1 MNKFFSIKN
10 IIILL
15 VLIALALFLYLL
27 LKGNTIT
34 KLFNNSKNIQLSQN
48 ISQNTT
54 TGNTVNEAN
63 NFFEKA
69 KDIDIFYTPPEEKA
83 QYGNFNFKY
92 PATLLIKE
100 DNIKTIGNT
109 KKHFIVMK
117 DRRDGASSNNLIEI
131 NLSDSCSSYKNCKDI
146 NGVIIGT
153 NSDDKLFLEWYNKI
167 INNFKISE
175 VKQIPTI
182 ETTTIPQ
189 GSSTKKQ
196 N

>member
-1 MNKFFSIKN
+1 MNKIFSIKN

-15 VLIALALFLYLL
+15 TLIALALFLYLL
-27 LKGNTIT
+27 LKGNIIT
-34 KLFNNSKNIQLSQN
+34 KLFNNSKNIQSSQN

-54 TGNTVNEAN
+54 TENTINEVN

-69 KDIDIFYTPPEEKA
+69 KDIDIFYTSPEEKA
-83 QYGNFNFKY
+83 LYGDFNFKY

-109 KKHFIVMK
+109 KKHFIIIK
-117 DRRDGASSNNLIEI
+117 DRRDNASSNNLIEI
-131 NLSDSCSSYKNCKDI
+131 NLSDSCSVYKNCKDI

-167 INNFKISE
+167 INNFKINE
-175 VKQIPTI
+175 AKPGPNI

-189 GSSTKKQ
+189 GSSTKK
-196 N
+196 

>member
-1 MNKFFSIKN
+1 MNKIFSIKN

-15 VLIALALFLYLL
+15 ALIVLVLFLYLL
-27 LKGNTIT
+27 LKSNIIT
-34 KLFNNSKNIQLSQN
+34 KLFNTSKNIQLSQN

-54 TGNTVNEAN
+54 TENTINEPN

-83 QYGNFNFKY
+83 LYGNFNFKY

-109 KKHFIVMK
+109 KKHFIIIK
-117 DRRDGASSNNLIEI
+117 DRRDNASSDNLIEI

-153 NSDDKLFLEWYNKI
+153 NSDDKLFLEWYNRI

-175 VKQIPTI
+175 SKQAPTI

-189 GSSTKKQ
+189 GPSTKKQ

>member
-1 MNKFFSIKN
+1 MNKIFFIKN

-15 VLIALALFLYLL
+15 ALIVLALLLYLL
-27 LKGNTIT
+27 LKGNIIT
-34 KLFNNSKNIQLSQN
+34 KLFNTLKNIQSSQN

-54 TGNTVNEAN
+54 TENTINEPN

-69 KDIDIFYTPPEEKA
+69 KDIDIFYTSSEEKA
-83 QYGNFNFKY
+83 LYGNFNFKY

-109 KKHFIVMK
+109 KKHFIIIK
-117 DRRDGASSNNLIEI
+117 DRRDNASSDNLIEI
-131 NLSDSCSSYKNCKDI
+131 NLSDSCSKYKNCKDI

-153 NSDDKLFLEWYNKI
+153 NSDDKLFLECYNKI
-167 INNFKISE
+167 INNFKINE
-175 VKQIPTI
+175 TKQTPTI

-189 GSSTKKQ
+189 GSSTKK
-196 N
+196 